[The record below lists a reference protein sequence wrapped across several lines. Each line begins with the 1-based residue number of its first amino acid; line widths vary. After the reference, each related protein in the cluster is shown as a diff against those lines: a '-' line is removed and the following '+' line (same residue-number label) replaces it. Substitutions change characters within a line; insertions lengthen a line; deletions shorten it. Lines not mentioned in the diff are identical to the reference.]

1 MYKHELLS
9 EQLTGSTI
17 EDTAYLNKT
26 PEEGSYDE
34 VFLQIR
40 QLDTYPDLN
49 RYLVVLYNEMVYMFW
64 GFIFKNFISQIIY
77 GNFWVLTC
85 IHDKFGEN
93 FVWLKEPSH
102 LH

>member
-1 MYKHELLS
+1 MYKYELLS

-49 RYLVVLYNEMVYMFW
+49 RYLVVMFYEMLNMFW
-64 GFIFKNFISQIIY
+64 GFILYKFY
-77 GNFWVLTC
+77 FWNH
-85 IHDKFGEN
+85 I
-93 FVWLKEPSH
+93 
-102 LH
+102 

>member
-1 MYKHELLS
+1 MYIHELLS

-49 RYLVVLYNEMVYMFW
+49 RYLVVLYNEMVSMHEMVYMFW
-64 GFIFKNFISQIIY
+64 GFIFKNFISGIIY
-77 GNFWVLTC
+77 GNFCVLTC
-85 IHDKFGEN
+85 IHDKFGKN
-93 FVWLKEPSH
+93 FVW
-102 LH
+102 